1 MALLLFFSQQ
11 ISSPRLLRDAIAP
24 APLMDAENSLLPPHR
39 KDKVVFVLGATATG
53 KSKLAIALAIHFDG
67 EVVNSDKMQVYSGLD
82 VITNKVTQAE
92 AADIPHHLLGGVHPD
107 ADFTAADFRR
117 EAALAV
123 ASIVARGRLPIVAGG
138 SNSYIEALVDG
149 EAGEFRRHY
158 DCCYLWVD
166 VDLPVLHKFAAA
178 RVDKMVQ
185 QGLIDEA
192 RSVFNPNNGD
202 YTRGVRR
209 SIGVPELDR
218 YFRVEAEAAADEET
232 LERLRAAAIDEIKVN
247 TCKLT
252 VCQLLKIHRFCRLE
266 GWDVS
271 RIDATE
277 FFLKRG
283 AASEE
288 EEEVWEK
295 IVGIPSTNIVR
306 AFLERDD
313 YRDNNDN
320 INDNNKSNNNIN
332 NNNNNN
338 CTVLH
343 GNRDLEKDENTKK
356 VIINGGDQNNSTD
369 DHENVYYYV
378 GDKNIAVEVMVEKAV
393 LAAAAAAA
401 AADEV
406 SDDAKTAAA
415 AAVTAAATATA
426 AGATTV

>member
-39 KDKVVFVLGATATG
+39 KDKVVFVLGATGTG

-149 EAGEFRRHY
+149 EAGEFRRRY
-158 DCCYLWVD
+158 DCCFLWVD
-166 VDLPVLHKFAAA
+166 VDLPVLHKFVAA

-185 QGLIDEA
+185 QGLLDEA
-192 RSVFNPNNGD
+192 RSVFDPNNGD

-232 LERLRAAAIDEIKVN
+232 LERLCAAAIDEIKVN

-277 FFLKRG
+277 
-283 AASEE
+283 
-288 EEEVWEK
+288 
-295 IVGIPSTNIVR
+295 

-320 INDNNKSNNNIN
+320 INDNNKSNNNN
-332 NNNNNN
+332 NTNNNN

-356 VIINGGDQNNSTD
+356 AIINGGDQNNSTD

-393 LAAAAAAA
+393 LAAATAAAA

-406 SDDAKTAAA
+406 SDDAKTTATAAA